1 MKMRAK
7 GLQKVHYLIL
17 LLFAE
22 VEEDDTPK
30 PDYKPPPK
38 VPKEENRTG
47 VNKKTYFVC
56 NEAGKPWIKLPSV
69 TPEQIS
75 LARKIKKFFTGRLD
89 APVSTY
95 ISIDSVVEYFVFC
108 INSDLLN
115 SVTLSISKSIRMT

>member
-1 MKMRAK
+1 M
-7 GLQKVHYLIL
+7 
-17 LLFAE
+17 FAE

-89 APVSTY
+89 APVSIVVLMITQSTC
-95 ISIDSVVEYFVFC
+95 ISIDSVVEYFVF
-108 INSDLLN
+108 
-115 SVTLSISKSIRMT
+115 